1 MTIFCSLY
9 FGLELS
15 RPENL
20 QNSIVIAPECKVL
33 LGDINGKTT
42 VKCKD
47 AYYDK
52 NGNVVEGGDRALCVF
67 YNGERIIS
75 FIGCPPQK
83 YINQQGGAN
92 KFIELIINK
101 YEESH

>member
-20 QNSIVIAPECKVL
+20 QNSIVIAPEGKVL

-52 NGNVVEGGDRALCVF
+52 MAMW
-67 YNGERIIS
+67 
-75 FIGCPPQK
+75 
-83 YINQQGGAN
+83 
-92 KFIELIINK
+92 
-101 YEESH
+101 